1 MKCAKKHHIEIRPLF
16 LNILVFNL
24 VFFQTLLS
32 AAPCLTLLL
41 PGGPEPSMKDH
52 FGRARS
58 LIVSIPMA
66 LECIGKKIGV
76 SLLCLRHQTIKS

>member
-1 MKCAKKHHIEIRPLF
+1 MKCAKKHHIEIRSLF

-24 VFFQTLLS
+24 VFFQTLSS

-41 PGGPEPSMKDH
+41 PGGPEPSMKNH

-76 SLLCLRHQTIKS
+76 SFYA